1 MIKDPIFSL
10 VTPTGV
16 PSESVQALKHGGSST
31 NHQDIVTADRATHS
45 RHRRLLSH
53 AFSEKAL
60 RDQEDILV
68 QYCTKLLGQLQARCS
83 DGPLDLA
90 KWFPLTSK
98 LSDLLKFC

>member
-1 MIKDPIFSL
+1 MSL
-10 VTPTGV
+10 F
-16 PSESVQALKHGGSST
+16 LDNGSSGT
-31 NHQDIVTADRATHS
+31 DKPDIVTADRVTHS

-60 RDQEDILV
+60 REQEDILV
-68 QYCTKLLGQLQARCS
+68 QYCTKLLDQLQARCS

-98 LSDLLKFC
+98 LDDSLEFH

>member
-1 MIKDPIFSL
+1 MSL
-10 VTPTGV
+10 FLYNG
-16 PSESVQALKHGGSST
+16 SSST
-31 NHQDIVTADRATHS
+31 NEQDIVTADRVTHS

-60 RDQEDILV
+60 REQEEILV
-68 QYCTKLLGQLQARCS
+68 QYCTKLLDQLQARCS

-98 LSDLLKFC
+98 LSDLLEFCWILMFV